1 MTQMRTLLLA
11 VLVLG
16 GAAAEAG
23 AAQPPSARSTFT
35 LEGGGRIV
43 IPKGAVPRGTR
54 ITASYGGR
62 PATGRGQ
69 IGTAVRL
76 TLSGRRVRLR
86 KPLRLE
92 LPAAGGRATV
102 IKTYRPQRRRWTAV
116 RTSFD
121 PNRNLVTARIRR
133 LPRAGRTAGASMLS
147 APGWWNSFVAD
158 AGKAIETIGSHAVQV
173 FGEKIG
179 TRAEAPAC
187 VASGNRSNSLPAWVA
202 SVSITADSDMPLLGC
217 AQSEGSDLAVELAN
231 NRPYGVVLE
240 YGAPVRWGWTQAGF
254 SLREI
259 AFSAPL
265 QPKDGLYLPALGY
278 GSIGLAQGSWTQ
290 ANFTARPS
298 GLSIMADLMESVLE
312 AVGSSNRLASRA
324 AVARVIRVMN
334 SDCLHSLVDLNV
346 PADAPG
352 LARFIRENAGCIQRI
367 LVAAARKGLLDGLRI
382 SSIVSL
388 ENALEAFKYG
398 QAIMLANKYLELI
411 RDNVLDLHGGFGVTA
426 KAGGGGQTPPLL
438 PTPRTYPE
446 KQGRFG
452 VDTFLNYSNASGK
465 GPRIAPKQVVEVSCK
480 VYAPSIQSVQPDGY
494 WYRIASAPWN
504 NQYYAPANTFY
515 NGDPEEGPYT
525 HNTDFAVPDC

>member
-1 MTQMRTLLLA
+1 MRILLLA
-11 VLVLG
+11 ALAL
-16 GAAAEAG
+16 AATAAEAS
-23 AAQPPSARSTFT
+23 AAQPPSARSTFV
-35 LEGGGRIV
+35 LEGGGRIL

-54 ITASYGGR
+54 ITATYGGR
-62 PATGRGQ
+62 PAAGRGRV
-69 IGTAVRL
+69 GTAVRL
-76 TLSGRRVRLR
+76 TLSGRRARLR

-92 LPAAGGRATV
+92 FPAAGGSATV
-102 IKTYRPQRRRWTAV
+102 IKTYRPQRRRWVAV

-133 LPRAGRTAGASMLS
+133 LPRAGRKAGASLLS
-147 APGWWNSFVAD
+147 APGWWNSFVSD
-158 AGKAIETIGSHAVQV
+158 AANAIEMVGSHAVQV
-173 FGEKIG
+173 FGEQIG
-179 TRAEAPAC
+179 TRTGAPAC
-187 VASGNRSNSLPAWVA
+187 VASGNRSNGLPSWVT
-202 SVSITADSDMPLLGC
+202 SVSVTADSDMPLLGC

-254 SLREI
+254 SLRDI

-265 QPKDGLYLPALGY
+265 QPKDGLYLPAVGY

-334 SDCLHSLVDLNV
+334 SDCLHSLIDL
-346 PADAPG
+346 DLPG
-352 LARFIRENAGCIQRI
+352 NASALAQFIRDNAGCIQRI
-367 LVAAARKGLLDGLRI
+367 LVAAAKRGLLDGLRI

-398 QAIMLANKYLELI
+398 QAIMLANKYLELL

-426 KAGGGGQTPPLL
+426 RPSGSGGGGGTPP
-438 PTPRTYPE
+438 PPAPRTYPE
-446 KQGRFG
+446 KQGRYG
-452 VDTFLNYSNASGK
+452 VDTFLNYNNASGK

-480 VYAPSIQSVQPDGY
+480 VYSPSIQSVQPDGY